1 MEERPPSRPRVAW
14 EENRAPQES
23 SSPPEPHQVCVP
35 GMQQTGAL
43 TAASRW
49 LALYRKEKDAMEF
62 IETFLK
68 SSEKEEA
75 QKRQF
80 LETICTLCKA
90 ATRKSLSLCLIAFC
104 QRFELAENIKVL
116 LEEEPRDHLHTAVRQ
131 KAMLAIA
138 ALSKVEVVLEG
149 KKESLLQACFRS
161 VFLLPPKTDMQGL
174 NTSLYLQ
181 TLDAMD
187 TMLQALVLSSPA
199 SSFTELQTILEACS
213 TSLGDDASP
222 ACHTEIRIPILGQLL
237 GRLILCHA
245 CKNWEISWG
254 ALDALHHLFRF
265 LLQQKCMALP
275 EANPEHPERQREREA
290 ENTSWLASPSTS
302 SITMAFGKYLQPSE
316 KRDVVLVAIEAM
328 RDSSIYDKEE
338 ASSILDVA
346 MKEPDSWLAEVPSI
360 VRCIYEN
367 MACICMASARH
378 RLDLLLLLLT
388 DQCPGE
394 VVTSLLKL
402 SPSCD
407 SSALAV
413 WDVML
418 SQPHTLKKVLRELLS
433 QLQDQRLRRVFSSS
447 TEDACIHHLAV
458 SDQTSPCSPSGLCL
472 PLQENRHGPLP
483 SHLPQT
489 VTFSRT

>member
-1 MEERPPSRPRVAW
+1 MCSARGLSWQRISR
-14 EENRAPQES
+14 
-23 SSPPEPHQVCVP
+23 
-35 GMQQTGAL
+35 
-43 TAASRW
+43 
-49 LALYRKEKDAMEF
+49 
-62 IETFLK
+62 
-68 SSEKEEA
+68 
-75 QKRQF
+75 
-80 LETICTLCKA
+80 
-90 ATRKSLSLCLIAFC
+90 
-104 QRFELAENIKVL
+104 
-116 LEEEPRDHLHTAVRQ
+116 
-131 KAMLAIA
+131 
-138 ALSKVEVVLEG
+138 KVEMMLEG
-149 KKESLLQACFRS
+149 KMESLLQACFRS

-174 NTSLYLQ
+174 NTSLYLE
-181 TLDAMD
+181 TLNAMD
-187 TMLQALVLSSPA
+187 TMLQTLVLSSPA
-199 SSFTELQTILEACS
+199 SGFTELQTILEMLLPFVNCQSTAACERAVGRIERLSDLLATCSSVEVCS
-213 TSLGDDASP
+213 TFLGDDDSP

-237 GRLILCHA
+237 GRLILCRT

-265 LLQQKCMALP
+265 LLQQKCTTLP
-275 EANPEHPERQREREA
+275 EDNPEHPERQREREA
-290 ENTSWLASPSTS
+290 ENTSWLSSTS

-328 RDSSIYDKEE
+328 RNSSIYDKEE

-346 MKEPDSWLAEVPSI
+346 MREPDSWMTEVPSI

-378 RLDLLLLLLT
+378 RLDLLLLLMT

-407 SSALAV
+407 SAALAM

-447 TEDACIHHLAV
+447 TEDACIHHLALLAS
-458 SDQTSPCSPSGLCL
+458 SDIDSEEFAGLYKVQRYLRRPSLVLLSLVLRGLITLSQGPETARKILVLLPDIMASQENANADNKMKALLVFRNVLGHMSREEASLTALQLVEKLL
-472 PLQENRHGPLP
+472 PLFDDIRLLWEPEPH
-483 SHLPQT
+483 
-489 VTFSRT
+489 

>member
-35 GMQQTGAL
+35 GMQQSGAL
-43 TAASRW
+43 TAASRR
-49 LALYRKEKDAMEF
+49 LALYKTEKDAMEF

-80 LETICTLCKA
+80 LETICTLCQA
-90 ATRKSLSLCLIAFC
+90 ATCKSFSQCLNAFC

-161 VFLLPPKTDMQGL
+161 VFLLPPQTDMQGL
-174 NTSLYLQ
+174 NTSLYLE

-199 SSFTELQTILEACS
+199 SSFTELQTILEMLLPFVNCQSAAACERAVGRIERLSDLLATCSLMEVCS

-237 GRLILCHA
+237 GHLILCRA
-245 CKNWEISWG
+245 GENWEISSG
-254 ALDALHHLFRF
+254 ALDALYHLFRF
-265 LLQQKCMALP
+265 LLLRECMAPP
-275 EANPEHPERQREREA
+275 EDNPEHPERQREREA

-302 SITMAFGKYLQPSE
+302 NILMAFGKYLRPSE
-316 KRDVVLVAIEAM
+316 KQDVVLVAIEAM

-338 ASSILDVA
+338 ASSILDAA

-367 MACICMASARH
+367 MACICTASARH
-378 RLDLLLLLLT
+378 RLDLLLHR
-388 DQCPGE
+388 D
-394 VVTSLLKL
+394 
-402 SPSCD
+402 SC
-407 SSALAV
+407 AAC
-413 WDVML
+413 
-418 SQPHTLKKVLRELLS
+418 QEGGRE
-433 QLQDQRLRRVFSSS
+433 
-447 TEDACIHHLAV
+447 AGA
-458 SDQTSPCSPSGLCL
+458 
-472 PLQENRHGPLP
+472 
-483 SHLPQT
+483 
-489 VTFSRT
+489 